1 MNKKKILFEFTSFN
15 LQTSYQL
22 LQAAFDFL
30 IQFLVIPEKSKI
42 EILTMNK
49 EYYQIAFGKLL
60 INQIWKCYKMK
71 EIEVKEIKQLSII
84 SKISTQRM
92 RKLVSY
98 HQKEKK

>member
-60 INQIWKCYKMK
+60 INQIWNLFQWYFRDYMK
-71 EIEVKEIKQLSII
+71 IFLFIVTHHNVIF
-84 SKISTQRM
+84 
-92 RKLVSY
+92 
-98 HQKEKK
+98 